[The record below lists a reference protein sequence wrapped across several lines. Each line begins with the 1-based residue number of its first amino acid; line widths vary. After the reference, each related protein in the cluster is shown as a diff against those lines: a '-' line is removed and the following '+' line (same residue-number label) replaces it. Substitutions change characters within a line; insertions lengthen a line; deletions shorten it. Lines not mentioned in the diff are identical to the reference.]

1 MGVIKNLMLRVGA
14 DFSAV
19 TKQAKKASSSM
30 YSMVNSINRS
40 TSRLN
45 KVLGAAGIAV
55 GLTGIVHAAKD
66 AAAAFNEVQE
76 NNAALAQVMKNTMGA
91 TKGQWQSILD
101 LCDAQQRLGVI
112 DGEVAKAGAVE
123 LATYLGLSDSLEKL
137 LPVMDD
143 MLAQQYGLNATSEN
157 AVNIATMLGKVMN
170 GQTGALSRYGYSF
183 TKAQEEILKYGT
195 EAQRAAVLAQV
206 VTESVGGMNAALA
219 QTPSGR
225 LQQVKFALGD
235 IQEGFGKAVMTI
247 ATAFLPLLNTVAAAL
262 QKIAAW
268 AGRVAQAIA
277 NVFGVKTKTVAA
289 AGGGIGAAAGGISA
303 AADAGDSLTGAMN
316 GAAGATEKAAKAAKK
331 LGTMN
336 WDELNMLN
344 SPTEDTTAAS
354 GSGGTG
360 SVADVGGAIT
370 GIDWSAAEEAGESCT
385 ALEKILKKVKDN
397 LDEIATVAK
406 IIGATFLAWKIS
418 DALIK
423 TIRWAKGLSALQGM
437 QIGLGIS
444 FAGFAS
450 EIMGIKDAIASGLD
464 GINFT
469 AIIAGGLLGTGGT
482 ALLGKSIGKFI
493 AKAFASSAVA
503 KAITAG
509 GGAISTGLIG
519 AAIGGIAAG
528 IPMFVTGLADAFK
541 NGMNWLNG
549 ILVPA
554 GSTLA
559 GAGIGAIIGSLG
571 GPIGAGIGALAGLA
585 VGLITDLVAI
595 VVEKWDKIKAFFVQ
609 TWDGIVAVWDKAAEW
624 FNTTVVQPIVQI
636 FAPIV
641 EWISEFF
648 RGCWIICQG
657 VWEVAST
664 WFGEN
669 VIQPVV
675 GFFQQLWMKVS
686 GFFRQLWT
694 DICQIWTPVAEWFN
708 AHVVQP
714 VVNFF
719 STAWEKIKST
729 FQTAFSAIGNFAK
742 SVFNGVI
749 FRVEFMVNRII
760 GAVNGLISGFNR
772 VVSWAANIVGAN
784 WGGLSLISEIRLPR
798 LAEGGILQSAGLFM
812 ANENGVPELVGRM
825 GSHAA
830 VANNGQIQEGI
841 ASAVVRTL
849 LDTGLLSYVRSIAD
863 SSERTARKDFTL
875 GKPSSTAGR
884 WVSQSL
890 DAYDAVRG

>member
-30 YSMVNSINRS
+30 GNMMSAINRS
-40 TSRLN
+40 TSKLN
-45 KVLGAAGIAV
+45 GAISGMNKLLGAAGIAV
-55 GLTGIVHAAKD
+55 GLTGIVTAAKN

-91 TKGQWQSILD
+91 TREQWQSILD

-183 TKAQEEILKYGT
+183 TKAQEEMLEYGT

-225 LQQVKFALGD
+225 LQQLKFILGD

-303 AADAGDSLTGAMN
+303 AADAGDSLTDAMT

-344 SPTEDTTAAS
+344 SPTEDTTAGS
-354 GSGGTG
+354 GSGGDM
-360 SVADVGGAIT
+360 ADVGGAIT
-370 GIDWSAAEEAGESCT
+370 GIDWSVTDEAGESCT
-385 ALEKILKKVKDN
+385 ALEKILNRLKETIGKMDFSKLEASWERLKTSAKRLGGVIGEYLGMAYDKV
-397 LDEIATVAK
+397 LEPLAVWTVNE
-406 IIGATFLAWKIS
+406 LAPTS
-418 DALIK
+418 VNMLADALYALSGVLK
-423 TIRWAKGLSALQGM
+423 TLEPVVGWFIDNVITPLAARFGELVIAVEGDVGQVFRTVGDFFSGKTV
-437 QIGLGIS
+437 
-444 FAGFAS
+444 
-450 EIMGIKDAIASGLD
+450 DA
-464 GINFT
+464 
-469 AIIAGGLLGTGGT
+469 
-482 ALLGKSIGKFI
+482 
-493 AKAFASSAVA
+493 
-503 KAITAG
+503 
-509 GGAISTGLIG
+509 TGLYN
-519 AAIGGIAAG
+519 AIGGIG
-528 IPMFVTGLADAFK
+528 DFLGFK
-541 NGMNWLNG
+541 SVAMMGH
-549 ILVPA
+549 
-554 GSTLA
+554 
-559 GAGIGAIIGSLG
+559 
-571 GPIGAGIGALAGLA
+571 IGALM
-585 VGLITDLVAI
+585 
-595 VVEKWDKIKAFFVQ
+595 EKFSAFKTFV
-609 TWDGIVAVWDKAAEW
+609 DSVCHA
-624 FNTTVVQPIVQI
+624 
-636 FAPIV
+636 
-641 EWISEFF
+641 
-648 RGCWIICQG
+648 
-657 VWEVAST
+657 
-664 WFGEN
+664 
-669 VIQPVV
+669 
-675 GFFQQLWMKVS
+675 
-686 GFFRQLWT
+686 
-694 DICQIWTPVAEWFN
+694 
-708 AHVVQP
+708 
-714 VVNFF
+714 
-719 STAWEKIKST
+719 
-729 FQTAFSAIGNFAK
+729 FQTAWQGVQDFFTDVPGWLKANLLDPVVADVKAKGN
-742 SVFNGVI
+742 S
-749 FRVEFMVNRII
+749 II
-760 GAVNGLISGFNR
+760 GAVEKLINGVIRGVNWLISQLNRIQINIPDWVPGIGGRHFGFNIAA
-772 VVSWAANIVGAN
+772 VGSVS
-784 WGGLSLISEIRLPR
+784 LPR

-830 VANNGQIQEGI
+830 VANSGQIQEGI

-849 LDTGLLSYVRSIAD
+849 LDTGLLNYVRSIAD

>member
-1 MGVIKNLMLRVGA
+1 MAVKNLVLRVGA

-30 YSMVNSINRS
+30 GSMMSAINRS
-40 TSRLN
+40 TSKLNGAISNMN

-112 DGEVAKAGAVE
+112 DGEVTKAGAVE

-225 LQQVKFALGD
+225 LQQVKFILGD

-303 AADAGDSLTGAMN
+303 AADAGDNLTDAMN

-344 SPTEDTTAAS
+344 NPTEDTTAAS

-370 GIDWSAAEEAGESCT
+370 GIDWSATEEAGESCT
-385 ALEKILKKVKDN
+385 ALEKILNRLKETIGKMDFSKLEASWERLKTAARRLGSVIGEYLGMAYEKVLEPLAVWTVNKLAPVLVDALAENLRGLSEALRSLEPVISFLLDN
-397 LDEIATVAK
+397 VLTPLAK
-406 IIGATFLAWKIS
+406 IIGNIVI
-418 DALIK
+418 DALKALAAVGDIVSGVAGIVSAFETLDFDGLLNSITTFFTGTQNLTVGAVDLIQNAVDGLLNWLEGVFDGFLGGSVSKFIDGIK
-423 TIRWAKGLSALQGM
+423 EAFDI
-437 QIGLGIS
+437 
-444 FAGFAS
+444 GFAFV
-450 EIMGIKDAIASGLD
+450 KDVAH
-464 GINFT
+464 T
-469 AIIAGGLLGTGGT
+469 
-482 ALLGKSIGKFI
+482 
-493 AKAFASSAVA
+493 AFAT
-503 KAITAG
+503 I
-509 GGAISTGLIG
+509 
-519 AAIGGIAAG
+519 
-528 IPMFVTGLADAFK
+528 
-541 NGMNWLNG
+541 
-549 ILVPA
+549 
-554 GSTLA
+554 
-559 GAGIGAIIGSLG
+559 
-571 GPIGAGIGALAGLA
+571 
-585 VGLITDLVAI
+585 
-595 VVEKWDKIKAFFVQ
+595 
-609 TWDGIVAVWDKAAEW
+609 
-624 FNTTVVQPIVQI
+624 
-636 FAPIV
+636 
-641 EWISEFF
+641 
-648 RGCWIICQG
+648 
-657 VWEVAST
+657 
-664 WFGEN
+664 EN
-669 VIQPVV
+669 
-675 GFFQQLWMKVS
+675 L
-686 GFFRQLWT
+686 
-694 DICQIWTPVAEWFN
+694 
-708 AHVVQP
+708 
-714 VVNFF
+714 
-719 STAWEKIKST
+719 
-729 FQTAFSAIGNFAK
+729 
-742 SVFNGVI
+742 
-749 FRVEFMVNRII
+749 
-760 GAVNGLISGFNR
+760 VNGLISIINGVLTTNWRQAWDGMLQVVKGVGTAIAGLFASVVNVIIRALNRISFTIPDWVPLIGGFHFGL
-772 VVSWAANIVGAN
+772 NIPEFSV
-784 WGGLSLISEIRLPR
+784 PR

-841 ASAVVRTL
+841 ASAVVQTL
-849 LDTGLLSYVRSIAD
+849 LDTGLLDYVRSIAD

>member
-30 YSMVNSINRS
+30 GSMMSAINRS
-40 TSRLN
+40 TSKLNGAISNMN

-91 TKGQWQSILD
+91 TREQWQSILD

-112 DGEVAKAGAVE
+112 DGEVTKAGAVE

-143 MLAQQYGLNATSEN
+143 MLAQQYGLSATSEN

-247 ATAFLPLLNTVAAAL
+247 ATAFLPLLNAVVAAL

-277 NVFGVKTKTVAA
+277 NVFGVKTKTIASE
-289 AGGGIGAAAGGISA
+289 GGGIGAAAGGISA
-303 AADAGDSLTGAMN
+303 AADAGDSLAGAMT

-331 LGTMN
+331 LGTMS

-344 SPTEDTTAAS
+344 SPTEDTAAGS
-354 GSGGTG
+354 GSGGDM
-360 SVADVGGAIT
+360 ADVGGAIT

-385 ALEKILKKVKDN
+385 ALEKILNRLKETIGKMDFSKLEASWERLKTSAKRLGGVIGEYLGMAYDKVLEPLAVWTVN
-397 LDEIATVAK
+397 ELAPATVNM
-406 IIGATFLAWKIS
+406 LA
-418 DALIK
+418 DALY
-423 TIRWAKGLSALQGM
+423 GLSGVLEALEPLVGWFIDNVITPLAERFGELVIAIEGDVGKVFQTVGDFFSGKTVDAE
-437 QIGLGIS
+437 GLY
-444 FAGFAS
+444 
-450 EIMGIKDAIASGLD
+450 
-464 GINFT
+464 T
-469 AIIAGGLLGTGGT
+469 
-482 ALLGKSIGKFI
+482 
-493 AKAFASSAVA
+493 
-503 KAITAG
+503 
-509 GGAISTGLIG
+509 
-519 AAIGGIAAG
+519 AIGGIGDFLSIKA
-528 IPMFVTGLADAFK
+528 I
-541 NGMNWLNG
+541 GMMG
-549 ILVPA
+549 D
-554 GSTLA
+554 
-559 GAGIGAIIGSLG
+559 IGSLMEKF
-571 GPIGAGIGALAGLA
+571 GAMK
-585 VGLITDLVAI
+585 T
-595 VVEKWDKIKAFFVQ
+595 FV
-609 TWDGIVAVWDKAAEW
+609 DDVCHA
-624 FNTTVVQPIVQI
+624 
-636 FAPIV
+636 
-641 EWISEFF
+641 
-648 RGCWIICQG
+648 
-657 VWEVAST
+657 
-664 WFGEN
+664 
-669 VIQPVV
+669 
-675 GFFQQLWMKVS
+675 
-686 GFFRQLWT
+686 
-694 DICQIWTPVAEWFN
+694 
-708 AHVVQP
+708 
-714 VVNFF
+714 
-719 STAWEKIKST
+719 
-729 FQTAFSAIGNFAK
+729 FQTAWQGVQDFFADVPGWLKANLWDPAVADVKAKGN
-742 SVFNGVI
+742 S
-749 FRVEFMVNRII
+749 II
-760 GAVNGLISGFNR
+760 GAVEKLINGVIRGVNWLISQLNRIQINIPDWVPAIGGRHFGFNIAA
-772 VVSWAANIVGAN
+772 VGSVS
-784 WGGLSLISEIRLPR
+784 LPR
-798 LAEGGILQSAGLFM
+798 LAEGGVLQSAGLFM

-830 VANNGQIQEGI
+830 VANSGQIQEGI

-849 LDTGLLSYVRSIAD
+849 LDTGLLDYVRAIAD

>member
-30 YSMVNSINRS
+30 GNMMSAINRS
-40 TSRLN
+40 TSKLNGAISSMN
-45 KVLGAAGIAV
+45 KVLGAAGIALGV
-55 GLTGIVHAAKD
+55 TGIVTAAKN

-91 TKGQWQSILD
+91 TREQWQSILD

-225 LQQVKFALGD
+225 LQQLKFILGD

-303 AADAGDSLTGAMN
+303 AADAGDSLAGAMT

-344 SPTEDTTAAS
+344 SPTEDTAASS

-360 SVADVGGAIT
+360 MADVGGAIT
-370 GIDWSAAEEAGESCT
+370 GIDWSVTEEAGESCT
-385 ALEKILKKVKDN
+385 ALEKILNRLKETIGKMDFSKLEASWERLKTSAKRLGSVIGEYLGMAYDKVLEPLAVWTVNELAPVLVDQLASAFYALSSALEALEPVIDWLWDN
-397 LDEIATVAK
+397 VLAPASAKLGQVIADFQEGVGELYQVIGDLFSGKGLDSTTLINAIAKVVDFSMFGIFSSIADILELMGVMDDLQAFTNGVCQDIQTAWQGVQDFFTDVPGWLKANLLDPVVADVK
-406 IIGATFLAWKIS
+406 
-418 DALIK
+418 
-423 TIRWAKGLSALQGM
+423 AKGNS
-437 QIGLGIS
+437 
-444 FAGFAS
+444 
-450 EIMGIKDAIASGLD
+450 
-464 GINFT
+464 
-469 AIIAGGLLGTGGT
+469 
-482 ALLGKSIGKFI
+482 
-493 AKAFASSAVA
+493 
-503 KAITAG
+503 
-509 GGAISTGLIG
+509 
-519 AAIGGIAAG
+519 
-528 IPMFVTGLADAFK
+528 
-541 NGMNWLNG
+541 
-549 ILVPA
+549 
-554 GSTLA
+554 
-559 GAGIGAIIGSLG
+559 
-571 GPIGAGIGALAGLA
+571 
-585 VGLITDLVAI
+585 
-595 VVEKWDKIKAFFVQ
+595 
-609 TWDGIVAVWDKAAEW
+609 
-624 FNTTVVQPIVQI
+624 
-636 FAPIV
+636 
-641 EWISEFF
+641 
-648 RGCWIICQG
+648 
-657 VWEVAST
+657 
-664 WFGEN
+664 
-669 VIQPVV
+669 
-675 GFFQQLWMKVS
+675 
-686 GFFRQLWT
+686 
-694 DICQIWTPVAEWFN
+694 
-708 AHVVQP
+708 
-714 VVNFF
+714 
-719 STAWEKIKST
+719 
-729 FQTAFSAIGNFAK
+729 
-742 SVFNGVI
+742 
-749 FRVEFMVNRII
+749 II
-760 GAVNGLISGFNR
+760 GAVEKLINGVIRGVNWLIRQLNRIQINIPDWVPGIGGRHFGFNIAA
-772 VVSWAANIVGAN
+772 VGSVS
-784 WGGLSLISEIRLPR
+784 LPR

-830 VANNGQIQEGI
+830 VANSGQIQEGI

>member
-30 YSMVNSINRS
+30 GNMMSAINRS
-40 TSRLN
+40 TSKLNGAISSMN

-55 GLTGIVHAAKD
+55 GLTGIVTAAKN

-91 TKGQWQSILD
+91 TREQWQSILD

-225 LQQVKFALGD
+225 LQQLKFILGD

-303 AADAGDSLTGAMN
+303 AADAGDSLAGAMT

-344 SPTEDTTAAS
+344 SPTEDTAAAS

-360 SVADVGGAIT
+360 MADVGGAIT
-370 GIDWSAAEEAGESCT
+370 GIDWSVTEEAGESCT
-385 ALEKILKKVKDN
+385 ALEKILNRLKETIGKMDFSKLEAGWERLKTSAKRLGGVIGEYLGMAYDKVLEPLAVWTVNELAPVLVDQLASAFYALSSALEALEPVIDWLWDN
-397 LDEIATVAK
+397 VLAPASAKLGQVIADFQEGVGELYQVIGDLFSGKGLDSTTLINAIAKVVDFSMFGIFSSIADILELMGVMDDLQAFTNGVCQDIQTAWQGVQDFFADVPGWLKANLLDPVVADVK
-406 IIGATFLAWKIS
+406 
-418 DALIK
+418 
-423 TIRWAKGLSALQGM
+423 AKGNS
-437 QIGLGIS
+437 
-444 FAGFAS
+444 
-450 EIMGIKDAIASGLD
+450 
-464 GINFT
+464 
-469 AIIAGGLLGTGGT
+469 
-482 ALLGKSIGKFI
+482 
-493 AKAFASSAVA
+493 
-503 KAITAG
+503 
-509 GGAISTGLIG
+509 
-519 AAIGGIAAG
+519 
-528 IPMFVTGLADAFK
+528 
-541 NGMNWLNG
+541 
-549 ILVPA
+549 
-554 GSTLA
+554 
-559 GAGIGAIIGSLG
+559 
-571 GPIGAGIGALAGLA
+571 
-585 VGLITDLVAI
+585 
-595 VVEKWDKIKAFFVQ
+595 
-609 TWDGIVAVWDKAAEW
+609 
-624 FNTTVVQPIVQI
+624 
-636 FAPIV
+636 
-641 EWISEFF
+641 
-648 RGCWIICQG
+648 
-657 VWEVAST
+657 
-664 WFGEN
+664 
-669 VIQPVV
+669 
-675 GFFQQLWMKVS
+675 
-686 GFFRQLWT
+686 
-694 DICQIWTPVAEWFN
+694 
-708 AHVVQP
+708 
-714 VVNFF
+714 
-719 STAWEKIKST
+719 
-729 FQTAFSAIGNFAK
+729 
-742 SVFNGVI
+742 
-749 FRVEFMVNRII
+749 II
-760 GAVNGLISGFNR
+760 GAVEKLINGVIRGVNWLISQLNRIQINIPDWVPGIGGRHFGFNIGA
-772 VVSWAANIVGAN
+772 VGSVS
-784 WGGLSLISEIRLPR
+784 LPR

-849 LDTGLLSYVRSIAD
+849 LDTGLLDYVRSIAD

>member
-30 YSMVNSINRS
+30 GSMMSAINRS
-40 TSRLN
+40 TSKLNGAISGMN
-45 KVLGAAGIAV
+45 KVLGAAGITLGV
-55 GLTGIVHAAKD
+55 TGIVTAAKN

-91 TKGQWQSILD
+91 TREQWQSILD

-225 LQQVKFALGD
+225 LQQLKFILGD

-303 AADAGDSLTGAMN
+303 AADAGDSLADAMT

-344 SPTEDTTAAS
+344 SPTEDTAASS

-360 SVADVGGAIT
+360 MADVGGAIT
-370 GIDWSAAEEAGESCT
+370 GIDWSVTEEAGESCT
-385 ALEKILKKVKDN
+385 ALEKILNRLK
-397 LDEIATVAK
+397 ET
-406 IIGATFLAWKIS
+406 
-418 DALIK
+418 
-423 TIRWAKGLSALQGM
+423 
-437 QIGLGIS
+437 
-444 FAGFAS
+444 
-450 EIMGIKDAIASGLD
+450 
-464 GINFT
+464 
-469 AIIAGGLLGTGGT
+469 
-482 ALLGKSIGKFI
+482 IGKMDFSKLEASWERLKTS
-493 AKAFASSAVA
+493 AKRLGSVIGEYLGMAYEKVLEPLAVWTVNELAPSSVDMLTDSFYGLAESLEALEPVVSWLLDDVLAPMGKRFGEMILSMQDDFGKIYRAVGDFFSG
-503 KAITAG
+503 KTVDT
-509 GGAISTGLIG
+509 TGLYN
-519 AAIGGIAAG
+519 AIGGIGDFLG
-528 IPMFVTGLADAFK
+528 IKAVAMMGH
-541 NGMNWLNG
+541 
-549 ILVPA
+549 
-554 GSTLA
+554 
-559 GAGIGAIIGSLG
+559 
-571 GPIGAGIGALAGLA
+571 IGALMEKFDGLK
-585 VGLITDLVAI
+585 T
-595 VVEKWDKIKAFFVQ
+595 FV
-609 TWDGIVAVWDKAAEW
+609 DDVCHA
-624 FNTTVVQPIVQI
+624 
-636 FAPIV
+636 
-641 EWISEFF
+641 
-648 RGCWIICQG
+648 
-657 VWEVAST
+657 
-664 WFGEN
+664 
-669 VIQPVV
+669 
-675 GFFQQLWMKVS
+675 
-686 GFFRQLWT
+686 
-694 DICQIWTPVAEWFN
+694 
-708 AHVVQP
+708 
-714 VVNFF
+714 
-719 STAWEKIKST
+719 
-729 FQTAFSAIGNFAK
+729 FQTAWQGVEDFFTDVPGWLKANLLDPVVADVKAKGN
-742 SVFNGVI
+742 S
-749 FRVEFMVNRII
+749 II
-760 GAVNGLISGFNR
+760 GAVEKLINGVIRGVNWLISQLNRIQIHIPDWVPVIGGRHFGFHIAA
-772 VVSWAANIVGAN
+772 VGSVS
-784 WGGLSLISEIRLPR
+784 LPR

-830 VANNGQIQEGI
+830 VANSGQIQEGI

-849 LDTGLLSYVRSIAD
+849 LDTGLLDYVRSIAD